1 MDTLIRFFEINCRQ
15 EINNPF
21 QGVQSQD
28 EIQNVFS
35 TEIVK
40 LVGGERVHYEEV
52 FNMVDYDKYDK
63 TKVVLHAL
71 DALVVATGSK
81 SIDLNHKDNLML
93 RQVIA
98 FLAVKY
104 PQNRDLLK
112 DLLYFRQANGSSIE
126 QISDEYKKTYRYI
139 YLVSP
144 QTYKSTEEFEVKND
158 SFMYISFATIKRP
171 FSGKPTIYSLL
182 CGEKMQL
189 PSISGSHDVSVNNI
203 ERFKAAFLNGTIL
216 NPILHYWNQPAQD
229 FQSFAQMVTDSIKVK
244 NQQTFF
250 DKLSNGLNSD
260 CQFIDKLVEVLGYQ
274 TLENLEKLK
283 LPEELLD
290 LMGLEVSKKT
300 FHN

>member
-71 DALVVATGSK
+71 DALVVAIGSK
-81 SIDLNHKDNLML
+81 FIDLNHKDNLML

-104 PQNRDLLK
+104 PQDRDLLN

-144 QTYKSTEEFEVKND
+144 QTYKSTEEFEVKKGR
-158 SFMYISFATIKRP
+158 FTYISFVNRP

-182 CGEKMQL
+182 CGKEMLL

-203 ERFKAAFLNGTIL
+203 KCFKEAFLNGTIL

-229 FQSFAQMVTDSIKVK
+229 LQSFAQMVTDSIEVK

-250 DKLSNGLNSD
+250 DKLSNGLNLD

-274 TLENLEKLK
+274 TLENLEKLE

-290 LMGLEVSKKT
+290 LMGLEVEQKRL
-300 FHN
+300 HH